1 MDKKIGYVQQDNFI
15 FDNTLE
21 KNITLEND
29 DTKIDKKLL
38 KECIENSSLVDLVKN
53 FSKGVDEELG
63 EFGSKLSG
71 GQKQRVCIARALY
84 KKPKVLIFDESF
96 NNFEEGMVNK
106 ILDTLLNMKNKMNII
121 LISHNK
127 NLFQYCDKVYKIEN
141 NKFEEI
147 KN

>member
-1 MDKKIGYVQQDNFI
+1 MIKNCYVQYNFI

-71 GQKQRVCIARALY
+71 GQKQRVAIARALY

-106 ILDTLLNMKNKMNII
+106 ILDTLLKKKMNII
-121 LISHNK
+121 LISHNS